1 MSPALPRGFS
11 SATRFYLRPGAIV
24 GGVGAA
30 PGNALPLA
38 GGPLAFCSC
47 EIALREGGA
56 PASRTRASVA
66 EIEAWAGALDTDA
79 AGRARDLLA
88 RLSAPR
94 PALAGLAPERTLI
107 AGIVNVTPDSFS
119 DGGDHAEPEAAV
131 AHARALAA
139 EGADILDIGGESTRP
154 GAERVSEAEEL
165 DRVLPVIEGL
175 AGDGTPLSIDT
186 RRARVMAAAVAAGAA
201 IVNDTSALTGDADSL
216 STAAASGVPVVLM
229 HSRGE
234 PRDMADEARY
244 REAPLEVYDELEA
257 RVAACLEA
265 GIPRDRLI
273 VDPGIGF
280 AKTPAHNL
288 EILRHLALFHGLGCT
303 LMLGASRKLGGGA
316 APNERLAASL
326 SAALWGLSQGVQ
338 ILRVHD
344 VAETRQALGSWRAI
358 AAAAGAGG
366 GD

>member
-1 MSPALPRGFS
+1 MSPVPPRGFS
-11 SATRFYLRPGAIV
+11 STTRLYLRPGAIV

-30 PGNALPLA
+30 PGMALPLA
-38 GGPLAFCSC
+38 GGPLAFLSC
-47 EIALREGGA
+47 EIALREGDA
-56 PASRTRASVA
+56 PASHTRASVT
-66 EIEAWAGALDTDA
+66 EIEAWVDELDRDA
-79 AGRARDLLA
+79 AGRVREQLA
-88 RLSAPR
+88 RLSASR
-94 PALAGLAPERTLI
+94 PALAGLAPERTSI

-119 DGGDHAEPEAAV
+119 DGGDHAGPEAAV
-131 AHARALAA
+131 AHARALVAA
-139 EGADILDIGGESTRP
+139 GADILDIGGQSTRP

-201 IVNDTSALTGDADSL
+201 IVNDTSALAGDPESL

-234 PRDMADEARY
+234 PRSMVDEARY
-244 REAPLEVYDELEA
+244 REAPLEVYDELAA

-303 LMLGASRKLGGGA
+303 LMLGASRKLGGGGD
-316 APNERLAASL
+316 PKERLAASL

-344 VAETRQALGSWRAI
+344 VAETRQAIALWRAI
-358 AAAAGAGG
+358 VAAGS
-366 GD
+366 D